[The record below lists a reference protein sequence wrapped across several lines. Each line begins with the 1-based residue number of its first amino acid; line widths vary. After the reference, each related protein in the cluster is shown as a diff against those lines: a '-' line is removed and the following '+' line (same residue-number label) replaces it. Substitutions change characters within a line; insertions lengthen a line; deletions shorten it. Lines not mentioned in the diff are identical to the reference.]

1 MKLRE
6 SRSRKVFKA
15 VNMIFI
21 LTVCAMIAVPL
32 WMVVITSLSP
42 DKLAAEKGF
51 VLIPEAIDFSSY
63 IRVFKSHG
71 YMRAFLNSLGI
82 TVTATAF
89 SMALTTTMAYALS
102 QERLMFRSFLMNAVL
117 ITMFL
122 DGGIIPLYM
131 VVRDMKMIDSYGALI
146 FPVAVG
152 TYNLILMRNYF
163 RTLPESLIESAR
175 LDGCSELKTLI
186 RIVLPIS
193 VPILAAVTLF
203 YAVGH
208 WNRYFEVVMFI
219 NKGEKYTLQVLLR
232 QLIFQGESEVTTQ
245 VAVNNFK
252 MAVMVVA
259 MLHVL
264 VLYPFIQKYFISGIM
279 LGSVKG

>member
-1 MKLRE
+1 M
-6 SRSRKVFKA
+6 
-15 VNMIFI
+15 
-21 LTVCAMIAVPL
+21 
-32 WMVVITSLSP
+32 
-42 DKLAAEKGF
+42 
-51 VLIPEAIDFSSY
+51 
-63 IRVFKSHG
+63 
-71 YMRAFLNSLGI
+71 NSLGV
-82 TVTATAF
+82 TVAATAF

-102 QERLMFRSFLMNAVL
+102 QERLMFRNFFMNAVL
-117 ITMFL
+117 VTMFL

-131 VVRDMKMIDSYGALI
+131 LVRNMKMIDSYGALV
-146 FPVAVG
+146 FPVAIG

-163 RTLPESLIESAR
+163 RTLPVSLIESAR
-175 LDGCSELKTLI
+175 VDGCSELKTLI

-232 QLIFQGESEVTTQ
+232 QLIFQGESEVTAQ
-245 VAVNNFK
+245 VVVNNFK

-259 MLHVL
+259 MLPVL